1 MIYLNLC
8 KNMTI
13 TTKMLPS
20 RLKIGFHQRT
30 IPSKWNKATSLNTA
44 CAHQGQQ
51 MKSFKLQ
58 HLGSLASTLLPSTR
72 YFSTSTSSIS
82 AKDTGMIQFKFLW
95 EFLGLGDMTPPP
107 LDPQEI
113 SVVPLKDLL
122 SHTKEGG
129 AAPTSMDEMD
139 TYHQTINNLLTHYDL
154 THYLTHFPN
163 HSLTH
168 SQYSRLGNILVG
180 KTTLN
185 HYWLLKFVNFDECLR
200 EFVGPCLATICE
212 ERTMV
217 LKHLMMHVKDDGQLQ
232 VLNPFKPQIAI
243 KAKEN
248 NKVFV
253 ARQFFPDS
261 MTLNDNGDISNEI
274 KALTAAIPSS
284 TFIRNYVLL
293 HWILSDADFNN
304 PGNFLIENRLNAPQG
319 KALTSIDYGQILQ
332 YEPGKSGHCRG
343 TLPDRRVISKS
354 FDGGPN
360 EFFKRQ
366 CADGFNP
373 MLRLLYVRFFETHEQ
388 LGPPRTEARERAIKD
403 LKYLKLRS
411 GDQKRFAYKAA
422 AIELFLKYI
431 GLPPHPDHLKGLERL
446 QENEAV
452 TLFEIVTGW
461 KIEDAS

>member
-8 KNMTI
+8 KTVHRKI
-13 TTKMLPS
+13 TPNRSGIFRQLMRYPKQQTV
-20 RLKIGFHQRT
+20 LKPNYVHPRPLFDLR
-30 IPSKWNKATSLNTA
+30 KL
-44 CAHQGQQ
+44 
-51 MKSFKLQ
+51 KSV
-58 HLGSLASTLLPSTR
+58 ASTRLPSTR
-72 YFSTSTSSIS
+72 HFATSNAQTGT
-82 AKDTGMIQFKFLW
+82 KDVGMVQFQFLW
-95 EFLGLGDMTPPP
+95 RLMGLGDMTPPP
-107 LDPQEI
+107 LNPKEI

-122 SHTKEGG
+122 TYTKEGG

-139 TYHQTINNLLTHYDL
+139 TYNRTINDLLAHCDL
-154 THYLTHFPN
+154 THYLPNLPN
-163 HSLTH
+163 HSLTN
-168 SQYSRLGNILVG
+168 SQYSRLDNILVG
-180 KTTLN
+180 KTISN
-185 HYWLLKFVNFDECLR
+185 HYWLLKFVDFDECLR

-212 ERTMV
+212 ERSMV
-217 LKHLMMHVKDDGQLQ
+217 LKHLMMHVKDDGQLE
-232 VLNPFKPQIAI
+232 VLDPFKPQIAM

-261 MTLNDNGDISNEI
+261 MTLNDNGDISNEV

-284 TFIRNYVLL
+284 SFIRNYVLL
-293 HWILSDADFNN
+293 HWVLSDADFNN

-332 YEPGKSGHCRG
+332 YAPGNSGYRRG
-343 TLPDRRVISKS
+343 TLPDRRMISKT
-354 FDGGPN
+354 FEGGPN

-373 MLRLLYVRFFETHEQ
+373 MLRLLYVRFFETYEK
-388 LGPPRTEARERAIKD
+388 LGVPRTKAKERALEN
-403 LKYLKLRS
+403 LKHLKLRS

-446 QENEAV
+446 QENDPV

-461 KIEDAS
+461 KVEDTDC